1 MSDINNGTNDNRK
14 RKLPPDGPRP
24 GEMPPNGPPPGGP
37 QAIGPHA
44 GGPRAIG
51 SQAGD
56 PRAIGSQA
64 GDPPKDK
71 PGGPPPG
78 RQFGRPG
85 GGPGGGPG
93 GPGGFGRQIEKP
105 KDMWNTLKRIILYLS
120 AQKYAL
126 LGLVAIVVV
135 TSSLSLVMPV
145 LQKEAIN
152 TITVGEDVSIDFN
165 RLTLYLAYMGALFGV
180 TAAITYFQVRLSAYV
195 SQKTV
200 RTIRSD
206 MMNKLQ
212 SLKVKYFDT
221 NTHGEIMSRL
231 TNDVD
236 NISNSVSQSIS
247 SLFSSVVTLVGSL
260 AMMLYYSR
268 LMTIISLAAI
278 PAGLFVTK
286 IVSGKTRVY
295 FREQQKGIGNLN
307 GHIEEMVTGH
317 KTVIAFNRQGR
328 SIKQF
333 DEMND
338 QLKRDSLRAQ
348 IFSGA
353 IGPLMNVLSNLTFAC
368 VAIAGGLL
376 MMNREAIE
384 ASVFLTV
391 LCGSVSIGTIQLFI
405 NLSRQFSRPINELAN
420 QFNMIQSA
428 IAGAERVFEILDQEP
443 EPDAGELR
451 LPLTDIKGDV
461 EFKNVNFGYDPEKPV
476 LIDFSIDVEAGKKIA
491 LVGHTGAGK
500 TTVVNLLTRFYEID
514 GGDILLDGIN
524 ILDIRKDDLRRA
536 IGIVLQDTVLFT
548 GTIRDNIRFGRL
560 DATDGEIRQAAI
572 TANADGF
579 ISHLHDGYDTELS
592 ESGGNISQGQRQLIS
607 ISRAVLADP
616 KILILDEATSSVDTR
631 TEMNIQKAMQ
641 ELMKNRTCFIVAH
654 RLSTIR
660 NADNILVMDGGRIVE
675 SGVHDELME
684 KRGSYFKLYQTQL
697 EGQEI

>member
-1 MSDINNGTNDNRK
+1 MSDMVNKKNQQ
-14 RKLPPDGPRP
+14 PPADAPNPRQAGP
-24 GEMPPNGPPPGGP
+24 
-37 QAIGPHA
+37 AA
-44 GGPRAIG
+44 GGAQEQEQPRQPQRG
-51 SQAGD
+51 
-56 PRAIGSQA
+56 RA
-64 GDPPKDK
+64 
-71 PGGPPPG
+71 
-78 RQFGRPG
+78 FG

-93 GPGGFGRQIEKP
+93 GMMGRPVEKP
-105 KDMWNTLKRIILYLS
+105 KEMWKTLKRIIIYLR
-120 AQKYAL
+120 AQRTAL
-126 LGLVAIVVV
+126 IGLISLVIL
-135 TSSLSLVMPV
+135 TSSLQLVMPV

-152 TITVGEDVSIDFN
+152 TITVSPGVSIDFEK
-165 RLTLYLAYMGALFGV
+165 LGVYLFYMGLLFVV
-180 TAAITYFQVRLSAYV
+180 TSVIAYV
-195 SQKTV
+195 QWRVSALVSQSTV

-212 SLKVKYFDT
+212 GLKVKYFDT
-221 NTHGEIMSRL
+221 HTHGEIMSRL

-278 PAGLFVTK
+278 PAGVLVTK
-286 IVSGKTRVY
+286 AISGKTREY
-295 FREQQKGIGNLN
+295 FRKQQKGLGDLN

-328 SIKQF
+328 SIEQF
-333 DEMND
+333 DAMNK
-338 QLKRDSLRAQ
+338 QLRHDSLFAQ
-348 IFSGA
+348 IFSGS
-353 IGPLMNVLSNLTFAC
+353 IGPLMNVLSNLTFAF
-368 VAIAGGLL
+368 VAIAGGVL
-376 MMNREAIE
+376 MMNAEAI
-384 ASVFLTV
+384 SNNVFLSI

-405 NLSRQFSRPINELAN
+405 NLSRQFSRPLNELAS

-428 IAGAERVFEILDQEP
+428 IAGAERVFDVMDQEP
-443 EPDAGELR
+443 EPDEGVLEI
-451 LPLTDIKGDV
+451 PLQDIRGDV
-461 EFKNVNFGYDPEKPV
+461 EFRNVNFGYTPEKHV
-476 LIDFSIDVEAGKKIA
+476 LADFSIDVEAGRKIA

-514 GGDILLDGIN
+514 DGSVYLDGVN
-524 ILDIRKDDLRRA
+524 ILDIKKDALRRS

-560 DATDGEIRQAAI
+560 DATDGEIRQAAV

-592 ESGGNISQGQRQLIS
+592 ESGGNLSQGQRQLIS
-607 ISRAVLADP
+607 IARAVLADP

-631 TEMNIQKAMQ
+631 TEMHIQQAMQ
-641 ELMKNRTCFIVAH
+641 ELMKNRTCFIIAH

-660 NADNILVMDGGRIVE
+660 NADNILVMDGGRISE
-675 SGVHDELME
+675 SGGHDELMSI
-684 KRGSYFKLYQTQL
+684 RGAYYTLYQSQL
-697 EGQEI
+697 EGQAT